1 MLKGDMQTR
10 GHDGAPATHAHV
22 AAVPTNRRR
31 PRRCLVDV
39 QHLTAPQMLGADET
53 LGVLTLNLAHG
64 RGNRLIQRLVRRGRA
79 ELQLLRVSALLRWHQ
94 PYVVALQEADGK
106 AIWSGRFNHVDF
118 LARQAGY
125 ASYTQ
130 MHHVQRLG
138 LAYGTALLA
147 RGELGDGRGGTF
159 KPTPP
164 TFRKG
169 WVSAILPWPAAPDGA
184 ARVVSLHLDF
194 LRARNRLAQ
203 LRELIVELSPER
215 LPLII
220 MGDFNSTPR
229 REPGMDELMTE
240 LKLHTYEQDDTTH
253 THPASRRRIDWI
265 LVSSHLRFVRH
276 IVLPDVLSDH
286 LPVLAELAPATGV
299 AAGTPSQ

>member
-1 MLKGDMQTR
+1 
-10 GHDGAPATHAHV
+10 
-22 AAVPTNRRR
+22 
-31 PRRCLVDV
+31 
-39 QHLTAPQMLGADET
+39 
-53 LGVLTLNLAHG
+53 
-64 RGNRLIQRLVRRGRA
+64 
-79 ELQLLRVSALLRWHQ
+79 
-94 PYVVALQEADGK
+94 
-106 AIWSGRFNHVDF
+106 
-118 LARQAGY
+118 
-125 ASYTQ
+125 
-130 MHHVQRLG
+130 
-138 LAYGTALLA
+138 
-147 RGELGDGRGGTF
+147 
-159 KPTPP
+159 
-164 TFRKG
+164 
-169 WVSAILPWPAAPDGA
+169 
-184 ARVVSLHLDF
+184 VVSLHLDF